1 MRRLVVILF
10 LFLYFYNIVG
20 YLGLIAVVQH
30 RVRTEVKQLLKSSV
44 PESTLITLA
53 FPTHS
58 LRSSYVL
65 QWLDD
70 HEFRY
75 GKNLYDIVRSFTRGD
90 TTYLVCLNDTQEEV
104 LFEHLDDHVQRQMGT
119 SGLAD
124 RLDAFKEVFKNSLR
138 ETRPLLHQL
147 WACGSTYLFP
157 IVMPAQ
163 FEPTPSAPPPR
174 HCSVRSV

>member
-1 MRRLVVILF
+1 MRRFVVILF
-10 LFLYFYNIVG
+10 LFLYFYNTVG
-20 YLGLIAVVQH
+20 YLALIAVLQY
-30 RVRTEVKQLLKSSV
+30 RVRTEVKELLKHSV
-44 PESTLITLA
+44 PDSALITLA

-58 LRSSYVL
+58 LRSSDVL

-75 GKNLYDIVRSFTRGD
+75 GKNLYDVVRSFTRGD
-90 TTYLVCLNDTQEEV
+90 TTYFVCLNDTQEE
-104 LFEHLDDHVQRQMGT
+104 LLLEHLDDHVQRQMGT

-124 RLDAFKEVFKNSLR
+124 RLDAFKDVFKNSLT
-138 ETRPLLHQL
+138 ETSLLLPQL

-174 HCSVRSV
+174 RSSVRTA